1 LEPIPNTL
9 VRDYRKEKPVSDDI
23 FAVYKG
29 IYEYDRKPLNAKVE
43 QTEDSSEGWRK
54 ETITFDAA
62 YGQERVTALLFLP
75 ANAPTPYQTVVFFAH
90 GGMFLPGS
98 SRNPELTFLDFI
110 IKSGRALMFPIYKG
124 IYERF
129 VPASLE
135 KGTSGERE
143 LEAEDYKDLAR
154 SVDYIETRPDL
165 DHQKLAY
172 YGVSQGAREASVM
185 LALENRFRTAVLV
198 GGGFSQKKQF
208 PEIREISFA
217 PRVKIPTLMINGRYD
232 FIFPVETSQR
242 PMFRLLGTPEEDKR
256 YVLVDSGHVPPRNDI
271 IRETLNWLD
280 NYLGLVR

>member
-1 LEPIPNTL
+1 
-9 VRDYRKEKPVSDDI
+9 
-23 FAVYKG
+23 
-29 IYEYDRKPLNAKVE
+29 
-43 QTEDSSEGWRK
+43 
-54 ETITFDAA
+54 
-62 YGQERVTALLFLP
+62 
-75 ANAPTPYQTVVFFAH
+75 
-90 GGMFLPGS
+90 
-98 SRNPELTFLDFI
+98 
-110 IKSGRALMFPIYKG
+110 MFPIYKG

-143 LEAEDYKDLAR
+143 LEVEDYKDLAR

-165 DHQKLAY
+165 DHRKLAY

-232 FIFPVETSQR
+232 FIFPVETSQQ
-242 PMFRLLGTPEEDKR
+242 PMFRLLGTPEKDKR

-280 NYLGLVR
+280 HYLGPVR